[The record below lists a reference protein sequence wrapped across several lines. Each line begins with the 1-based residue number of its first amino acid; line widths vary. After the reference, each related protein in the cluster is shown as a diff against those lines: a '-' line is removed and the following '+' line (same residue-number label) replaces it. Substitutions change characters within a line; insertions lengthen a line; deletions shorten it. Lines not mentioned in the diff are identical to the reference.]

1 MKRKFILIII
11 GIIALGAVI
20 VVPGYMQSENK
31 TALQNNAPVAQNTY
45 NTSNS
50 TGIFSNT
57 TDTSNLNQTVPSSG
71 SQNVQNSKNTQN
83 KQNKQ
88 NTQTT
93 SSSKTKSNIISAA
106 KAKQIALQSAA
117 SPEGV
122 IAHYPSLI
130 TFNGRLIWR
139 VPLFKNGKTVSL
151 IDVDAHTGA
160 CLGGSC

>member
-1 MKRKFILIII
+1 LEKKFILIII

-31 TALQNNAPVAQNTY
+31 TTLQNNAPVAQNTY

-50 TGIFSNT
+50 TGTPSNT
-57 TDTSNLNQTVPSSG
+57 TGTSNPNQTVQSNS

-83 KQNKQ
+83 KQD
-88 NTQTT
+88 TQTT
-93 SSSKTKSNIISAA
+93 SSSKSKSNIISAA